1 MALLQA
7 CPLSFLVG
15 FLNSTQYGQ

>member
-15 FLNSTQYGQ
+15 FLDSTQYGQ